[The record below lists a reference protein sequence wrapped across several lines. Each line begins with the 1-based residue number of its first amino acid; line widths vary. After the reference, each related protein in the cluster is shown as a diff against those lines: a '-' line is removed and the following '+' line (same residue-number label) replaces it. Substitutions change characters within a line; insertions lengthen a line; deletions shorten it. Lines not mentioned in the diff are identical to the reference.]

1 MTSLFLRT
9 DKNKLIILVIAT
21 LLFMLAL
28 GYAIIVSEQ
37 FRHRTIENTKDHLLN
52 KAKDIRSFTETNINE
67 QFYDLNI
74 YSQTAEFREFVQ
86 RRKMHGE
93 KDESC
98 LFKTIHETSMNDFL
112 VVALLDT
119 SGIPFHVH
127 SSPNFDPDFVKKI
140 HTFPEVKSAAKLQEP
155 TIGKSFFSNDN
166 ELFVNLV
173 YPVFTEKQYIGSIF
187 TTYSITN
194 FCQKFF
200 SDTTYQ
206 NYSIEI
212 CDKEGHFLFN
222 SQPGFPDLGFPEED
236 EFVNHP
242 ALSDKEKA
250 QNLEWLSQMNN
261 HTTSTATVSYLD
273 EQNNTDQVLLAHT
286 PLYLGENKFMISV
299 YDDLDSATESS
310 YLLSKNFFLVFAVIT
325 AIFLLLWFFGWS
337 WLKRI
342 VIIKKE
348 SRLMSRINQSENRY
362 WNLFNSSPIPIVVLN
377 SSGLIT
383 NGNKQFLL
391 FTGLQELKNSFGKKV
406 TDVIRFEEKEKFTA
420 LLRRVQSNKNTI
432 NEAAMML
439 SFYHPGGQIRIA
451 EFSLSEIVTNEGNQ
465 LMCIIKDQT
474 EKKLAEN
481 LSLRFGQILNNA
493 NTEIYVLDG
502 SSFRF
507 MHATEGALNN
517 LGYRIEELRELT
529 PEDIAIFGQDSFQ
542 ALAKPLFSKVK
553 EQLTF
558 EVVQKRKDG
567 TTYPAEVT
575 LQMSHEE
582 KPPVFIAIVRD
593 LSRERLA
600 AETLAIERSLS
611 QQYLELAEVMFVAIN
626 NEGLITMINRKGLEI
641 LGYAAE
647 EVIGQSWINLFIPEE
662 AKPVIS
668 NVMNGLM
675 TGETDIIEDFESQI
689 ITKDGTYKLI
699 SWQHKPIKND
709 KKVITGILSSG
720 MDITEA
726 KKQEYDLVN
735 SQRQY
740 ATLIGNLK
748 GIVYRCTND
757 ENWTME
763 FISNGLLTL
772 AGYHPDELTDN
783 SKLAFRDI
791 IHPDDR
797 NFVHDTILTQLK
809 KGPSFQLEYRI
820 THKNGQL
827 VWVTEFGQGLMEDGV
842 YTHLEGFITD
852 ITKIKETDAKLL
864 KLTTAIEQ
872 SASSVVITDTTGRIE
887 YVNPHFT
894 KTTGYTGDEAIGKKV
909 NILKSGKMSPAF
921 YSELWNT
928 ISSGQT
934 WNGQFHNRKKSGELY
949 WESAVI
955 APVTDHNG
963 DISSYI
969 AIKQDITDFKRSQ
982 EELLKSQ
989 EDLKQSEARY
999 RSLIQNNQSI
1009 MLLFDPISGEIVEAN
1024 KAACVFYGKTEDEL
1038 KQTCIFDIN
1047 TLPRENLEL
1056 YVKKLLVGE
1065 QNYFVFKHKAA
1076 NHQIKDVELYTGEI
1090 NYQGRRLVFSVIH
1103 DITEKLETQKELVTA
1118 KEKAIESDR
1127 LKSAFLANMSHEIR
1141 TPMNAILGFSQLLN
1155 ESNITADEMN
1165 QYITIIN
1172 KSSGQL
1178 LNLID
1183 DILKISQIEA
1193 GIVTIQPE
1201 EVNLTKTLNEI
1212 YQFFSLTIKQ
1222 KGIQFYL
1229 DLPDNRVENIFID
1242 ASRFKQIQINL
1253 ISNAIKFTHQGE
1265 VRFGY
1270 TVKDN
1275 LLEFHVTD
1283 TGIGIDPAHYKLIFD
1298 RFMQVP
1304 NQEKELYGGTGI
1316 GLSISQALVEKMGGK
1331 IWLESEVGK
1340 GTTFYFTIPYDANT
1354 PKGSPLQNQPPA
1366 LTEFKNQLENKKILV
1381 TDDDERN
1388 VQLLSKFLSAE
1399 KALLYYAGNGLEAI
1413 NILEKTPDVDIVLM
1427 DIKMPIMDGLTA
1439 TRAIKNKNPELPVII
1454 QTAYAMDNEREAAIE
1469 AGGDAYISKPVNKN
1483 LLINTIVNALKKKN
1497 KEAL

>member
-1 MTSLFLRT
+1 MSLLLRA
-9 DKNKLIILVIAT
+9 DKNKLILFIIAT
-21 LLFMLAL
+21 VLMLLVLTYAL
-28 GYAIIVSEQ
+28 FVSERSNQ
-37 FRHRTIENTKDHLLN
+37 TAIENAKVHLTN
-52 KAKDIRSFTETNINE
+52 KARDIRSITESNINE
-67 QFYDLNI
+67 QFYDLKI
-74 YSQTAEFREFVQ
+74 ISHTDEFKKYLEQ
-86 RRKMHGE
+86 RKMH
-93 KDESC
+93 DELDKSC
-98 LFKTIHETSMNDFL
+98 LFKTIHETNMNDFL
-112 VVALLDT
+112 IVALLDT

-127 SSPNFDPDFVKKI
+127 CSPDFDPDFVDKI

-155 TIGKSFFSNDN
+155 TIGKSFFNNNS

-173 YPVFTEKQYIGSIF
+173 YPVFNDKYYIGSIF

-212 CDKEGHFLFN
+212 TDKEGHYLFN

-236 EFVNHP
+236 FLINQP
-242 ALSDKEKA
+242 ALSRKEKE
-250 QNLEWLSQMNN
+250 QNLLWINQMND
-261 HTTSTATVSYLD
+261 HKTSTATVSYLD
-273 EQNNTDQVLLAHT
+273 NQNNADQVLLAHT
-286 PLYLGENKFMISV
+286 PLNLGENKFMIAV
-299 YDDLDSATESS
+299 YDDLDNVTESS
-310 YLLSKNFFLVFAVIT
+310 YLQSKNFFLVFAAII

-342 VIIKKE
+342 VTIKKE
-348 SRLMSRINQSENRY
+348 SRLMSRINQSESRY
-362 WNLFNSSPIPIVVLN
+362 LNLFNSSPIPIVVLN
-377 SSGLIT
+377 PSGLIT
-383 NGNKQFLL
+383 NGNKQFLIY
-391 FTGLQELKNSFGKKV
+391 TGLQELKNSFGKKV
-406 TDVIRFEEKEKFTA
+406 TEVIRFEEKEKFTA

-432 NEAAMML
+432 NEASMTL
-439 SFYHPGGQIRIA
+439 SFYHPGGQLRIA
-451 EFSLSEIVTNEGNQ
+451 EFSLSEIVTSDGNQ
-465 LMCIIKDQT
+465 LMCIIKDLT

-502 SSFRF
+502 ITFRF
-507 MHATEGALNN
+507 MHATEGALSN
-517 LGYRIEELRELT
+517 LGYNIEELRDFT
-529 PEDIAIFGQDSFQ
+529 PEDIASFSQ
-542 ALAKPLFSKVK
+542 NSFETLATPLLSRKK
-553 EQLTF
+553 EQITF
-558 EVVQKRKDG
+558 EVTQRRKSG

-593 LSRERLA
+593 LTRERQA

-626 NEGLITMINRKGLEI
+626 SEGLITMINRKGLEI
-641 LGYAAE
+641 LGYAAKE
-647 EVIGQSWINLFIPEE
+647 LIGQSWINLFIPEE

-668 NVMNGLM
+668 NVLDGIM

-709 KKVITGILSSG
+709 KGNITGVLSSG
-720 MDITEA
+720 MDISEA
-726 KKQEYDLVN
+726 KKQEYDLIN

-748 GIVYRCTND
+748 GIVYRCAND
-757 ENWTME
+757 ESWTME

-783 SKLAFRDI
+783 SKLAFHDI

-797 NFVHDTILTQLK
+797 SFVRNTIVGQLK

-820 THKNGQL
+820 IHKNGQL
-827 VWVTEFGQGLMEDGV
+827 VWVTEFGQGLMEEGI

-894 KTTGYTGDEAIGKKV
+894 KITGYTGEEAIGKRV
-909 NILKSGKMSPAF
+909 SILKSGKMSPAF
-921 YSELWNT
+921 YSELWST

-934 WNGQFHNRKKSGELY
+934 WNGQFYNIKKSGEFF

-969 AIKQDITDFKRSQ
+969 AIKQDITDFKQSQ
-982 EELLKSQ
+982 EKLLISQ

-1024 KAACVFYGKTEDEL
+1024 KAACIFYGKTEEEL
-1038 KQTCIFDIN
+1038 KKTCIFDIN

-1076 NHQIKDVELYTGEI
+1076 NNKIKDVELYTGEI
-1090 NYQGRRLVFSVIH
+1090 IHQGRRLVFSVIH

-1229 DLPDNRVENIFID
+1229 DLPANRVENIFVD

-1275 LLEFHVTD
+1275 LLEFHVKD
-1283 TGIGIDPAHYKLIFD
+1283 TGIGIDPAHFKLIFD

-1304 NQEKELYGGTGI
+1304 HQEKELYGGTGI
-1316 GLSISQALVEKMGGK
+1316 GLSISQALVDKMGGK

-1340 GTTFYFTIPYDANT
+1340 GTTFYFTIPYDANILEN
-1354 PKGSPLQNQPPA
+1354 SAQQNQPA
-1366 LTEFKNQLENKKILV
+1366 AHTVLKNQLENKKILV
-1381 TDDDERN
+1381 TDDDDRN
-1388 VQLLSKFLSAE
+1388 LQLLSKFLTAE

-1413 NILEKTPDVDIVLM
+1413 NILEKTLGIDIVLM
-1427 DIKMPIMDGLTA
+1427 DIKMPVMDGLTA
-1439 TRAIKNKNPELPVII
+1439 TRTIKIKYPDLPVII

-1497 KEAL
+1497 KGAL